1 MAAEIKE
8 RITPPDIDCNTAN
21 TCARRDSRDSG
32 FRPAAEAIIEEMA
45 EVRHSVCALDCPD
58 CCSLLI
64 NVQDEQGSHLRGD
77 PNHPV
82 TRGFLCGKVARYL
95 EREYSPDRLLYPQKR
110 TGRKGEGKFERISW
124 DEALDTI
131 ALRVKAVAAEFGPEA
146 ILPYSYAG
154 TMGLLNG
161 SGMDRRF
168 FHRLGASRL
177 DRTICSSAGGAG
189 LTKTL
194 GHRYGTEP
202 EQFRHSKL
210 IIAWGANILATN
222 VHLWPFIV
230 EARRN
235 GAKFYT
241 IDPVRTRTGH
251 LSDKHFS
258 IFPGSDLALALGL
271 MHVIIAEKR
280 HDAEYVSS
288 FTDGF
293 DALVRR
299 VAEYPP
305 ERVEAL
311 TGIDRGDIISLAR
324 EYATTRPAA
333 IRLNY
338 GVQRS
343 DQGGTAVR
351 AIAALPALI
360 GSWRE
365 VGGGL
370 QLSTSQAFHLNR
382 PGLEMPELQLRSPL
396 GREARVVNMSLLGKA
411 LTQLADPPVKAML
424 VYNSNPAAIAPNQN
438 LVLKGMRRD
447 DLFTV
452 VLDQFQTDTADHA
465 DILLPVT
472 TFLEHT
478 DLYLAYGH
486 YYLQMARPALP
497 APGETKSNVEIF
509 RLLARRMGFDDACFR
524 DTENDM
530 MRTLLDS
537 EHPFVKG
544 ITLEQLD
551 RERSVRLNVSPTG
564 EPFLPFARGAF
575 GTASGKCEFGAET
588 LDYRPPEES
597 RLGAADL
604 RSRYPLELI
613 SSKSHDSMNSTF
625 GNQPWTQMQTSA
637 LFLHSD
643 DALKRGIASGDR
655 VRVFNDRGSCLLTAA
670 VDGEVRSGVA
680 WAPSVRWNK
689 LSSDACNVNVLT
701 SDRLT
706 DIGGGPTFYSCL
718 VEVEKCGD

>member
-1 MAAEIKE
+1 
-8 RITPPDIDCNTAN
+8 
-21 TCARRDSRDSG
+21 
-32 FRPAAEAIIEEMA
+32 MA

-411 LTQLADPPVKAML
+411 LTQLADPPVKAMV

-530 MRTLLDS
+530 MRTLLNS

-689 LSSDACNVNVLT
+689 LSTDACNVNVLT